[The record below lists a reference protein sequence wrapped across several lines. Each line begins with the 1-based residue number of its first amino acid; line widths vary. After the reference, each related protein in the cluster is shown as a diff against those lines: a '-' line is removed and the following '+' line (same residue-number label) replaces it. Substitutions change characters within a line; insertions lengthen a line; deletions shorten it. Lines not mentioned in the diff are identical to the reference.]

1 MGALWLQS
9 GSRICLFSNY
19 VYPIAISIVF
29 SCLLQYTSSICVVLG
44 QSFRNTTIFLCV
56 PLPATEVVYVPLF
69 HFCVP
74 SQYVY
79 ICLRGMES
87 PYIIKCQG
95 SFYYL
100 LTTKIRVFFPPK
112 NASATSSWLCG
123 RMAAKELTQVLLK
136 KKKLSKKNFS
146 SESPFNLCRG
156 TFNGQVRK
164 SILIGVKVRHSRRSL
179 PAKAAAQKPNF
190 CFPPSCVLCL
200 LLPLE
205 G

>member
-44 QSFRNTTIFLCV
+44 QSFRNTTIFFCV

-100 LTTKIRVFFPPK
+100 LTTKIRVFF
-112 NASATSSWLCG
+112 SSKKCISYFYLVVWQNG
-123 RMAAKELTQVLLK
+123 AAKELTQVLLK
-136 KKKLSKKNFS
+136 KKKLSKKKF
-146 SESPFNLCRG
+146 FL
-156 TFNGQVRK
+156 
-164 SILIGVKVRHSRRSL
+164 
-179 PAKAAAQKPNF
+179 
-190 CFPPSCVLCL
+190 
-200 LLPLE
+200 
-205 G
+205 